1 MSNAPLKPPGNSTP
15 RTSSGGA
22 NGNFAKALLE
32 AGGHVAQSTVDSGVQ
47 MASDALASL
56 FGANSSSTPTQNQ
69 NGDSS
74 NEFNP
79 GADSGENYFNQEQ
92 REMEWKQREAQILRH
107 REVQQTEVYN
117 ARQVETDRKIDQL
130 LEQLEALTKDLDD
143 ADRQAREAQIAVM
156 QGAVHRGDYHVSF
169 FERFLNT
176 VMLLRKRIKESTT
189 WLASFNSRKSQQK
202 GYWGSFYNNGT
213 QWSMSSERS
222 IATSVG

>member
-1 MSNAPLKPPGNSTP
+1 MSNAPLKPPGSSSSRNQ
-15 RTSSGGA
+15 SGGG
-22 NGNFAKALLE
+22 NSNFAKALLE
-32 AGGHVAQSTVDSGVQ
+32 AGGHVAQSTVDTGVQ

-56 FGANSSSTPTQNQ
+56 FGANSSSTPTPNQ

-79 GADSGENYFNQEQ
+79 GTEFGDSSFNQEQ
-92 REMEWKQREAQILRH
+92 QEQEWKQREARILRH

-117 ARQVETDRKIDQL
+117 ARQVETDRKIQQL
-130 LEQLEALTKDLDD
+130 MEQLEALAKDLDD

-156 QGAVHRGDYHVSF
+156 QGAVTKGDYHVSF
-169 FERFLNT
+169 FEKLLKT
-176 VMLLRKRIKESTT
+176 IILLRQKVKESAT
-189 WLASFNSRKSQQK
+189 WLAGFNSRKSQQK
-202 GYWGSFYNNGT
+202 GYWGQFYSNGT

>member
-1 MSNAPLKPPGNSTP
+1 MSNAPLKPPGNSSS
-15 RTSSGGA
+15 RSNSGGSSS
-22 NGNFAKALLE
+22 NFAKALLE
-32 AGGHVAQSTVDSGVQ
+32 AGGHVAQTTVDTGVQ

-56 FGANSSSTPTQNQ
+56 FGANSSSTPSQNQ

-79 GADSGENYFNQEQ
+79 GADSGENFFNQEQ
-92 REMEWKQREAQILRH
+92 QEMEWKQREARILRH

-117 ARQVETDRKIDQL
+117 ARQVETDQKIKQL
-130 LEQLEALTKDLDD
+130 MEQLEALAKDLDD

-156 QGAVHRGDYHVSF
+156 QGAVTKGDYHVSF
-169 FERFLNT
+169 FEKLLKT
-176 VMLLRKRIKESTT
+176 IVLLRQKVKESAT
-189 WLASFNSRKSQQK
+189 WLAGFNSRKSKQK

>member
-1 MSNAPLKPPGNSTP
+1 MSNAPLKPPGSSSSRSN
-15 RTSSGGA
+15 SGGSSS
-22 NGNFAKALLE
+22 NFAKALLE
-32 AGGHVAQSTVDSGVQ
+32 AGGHVAQSSVDTGVQ

-56 FGANSSSTPTQNQ
+56 FGANTSSMPSNTQ

-92 REMEWKQREAQILRH
+92 QEMEWKQREARILRH
-107 REVQQTEVYN
+107 REVQQTNVYD
-117 ARQVETDRKIDQL
+117 ARQVQTDQKIDEL
-130 LEQLEALTKDLDD
+130 LKQLEALTKELDD

-156 QGAVHRGDYHVSF
+156 QGAVNRGDYHVSF
-169 FERFLNT
+169 FERFIST
-176 VMLLRKRIKESTT
+176 IMLLRKTIKSSTT
-189 WLASFNSRKSQQK
+189 WLASFSNRKSQQK